1 MKVTDMNDVLA
12 DIALTTLILPKIK
25 TYMEAGYNFQNA
37 KERVIYLK
45 ERKRRIKHQNLHQ
58 E

>member
-1 MKVTDMNDVLA
+1 MKVTDLNNVFRDRAITV
-12 DIALTTLILPKIK
+12 LILPRIK

-37 KERVIYLK
+37 MERVLYL
-45 ERKRRIKHQNLHQ
+45 EDRKRRIKHQNVHQ

>member
-1 MKVTDMNDVLA
+1 MNDVLA

>member
-1 MKVTDMNDVLA
+1 MKVTDLNNVFA
-12 DIALTTLILPKIK
+12 DIAITVLILPRIK

-37 KERVIYLK
+37 RERVLYLK
-45 ERKRRIKHQNLHQ
+45 DRKRRIKHQNLHQ